1 MIGNC
6 LCGTLH
12 LSLELRTSSWRV
24 ERRSG
29 HDYLHLSLELRT
41 SSWRVEGG
49 LGTTISIL
57 VLNSEPPLGGLKGV
71 WAQDYLHL
79 CLLHVASTV

>member
-49 LGTTISIL
+49 LGTRLSPSLLATCSIYRIAK
-57 VLNSEPPLGGLKGV
+57 NF
-71 WAQDYLHL
+71 
-79 CLLHVASTV
+79 